1 MLCRLY
7 FITVCTVSPCSGIK
21 EEIFFKSKKTVFYPF
36 FWKSTKLT
44 EGFITLRFFK
54 HISGFC
60 CITNILTLLYNQR
73 DTRSHV
79 ACTAHIWFNYVSI
92 SGNIINILSISIE
105 RTVTVLFPLKA
116 KLWITTFRTKK
127 VFLITWYS
135 VNFRIQILLVFE
147 NHKNAVLIQAH
158 IKGVELLPNWMELD
172 TWCNGFEWNK
182 HRCMYVHWRIYCSR
196 CSHWKCRSLYTNAI
210 IEEKGWDS
218 S

>member
-1 MLCRLY
+1 MTKFPDNSWHESNGQNSWTFFQIPGLFPDLEKIWFPKTFPSRGNSFQC
-7 FITVCTVSPCSGIK
+7 SPRIPFSDNPQ
-21 EEIFFKSKKTVFYPF
+21 TVFYPF

-44 EGFITLRFFK
+44 EEFITFRFFK

-60 CITNILTLLYNQR
+60 CITNILTLHYNQE

-79 ACTAHIWFNYVSI
+79 ACIVHIWFNYVSI

-116 KLWITTFRTKK
+116 KLWITTFGTKK

-147 NHKNAVLIQAH
+147 NHKNSVLIQAH
-158 IKGVELLPNWMELD
+158 IKG
-172 TWCNGFEWNK
+172 F
-182 HRCMYVHWRIYCSR
+182 
-196 CSHWKCRSLYTNAI
+196 I
-210 IEEKGWDS
+210 II
-218 S
+218 